1 MGRSRD
7 IGRTF
12 DSGAKKRIKQK
23 KQEEFLKKQCGAL
36 NKFPGFNLKSTT
48 SSKDNSKDD
57 FTFPHSEVSIN
68 NINLNF
74 SNISSTSTSYS
85 TIEKDQFDNSFLNIK
100 NLDDIKAPIISTSS
114 CSSSAQSTSIIKI
127 CSQEKDNN
135 CFNNIAVS
143 IANNDAILLSKN
155 DSVQPLVI
163 DLNDPACWPQS
174 MSHTTQIQIVERGPI
189 RNLDIVFP
197 LRKKSGRRFSI
208 AHYCKTMSNGEIVV
222 SLFKNCRSCLLFCM
236 QTI

>member
-23 KQEEFLKKQCGAL
+23 KQQEFLKKQCGAL

-48 SSKDNSKDD
+48 SSKVNSKDD

-68 NINLNF
+68 NINPNF

-100 NLDDIKAPIISTSS
+100 HLDDIKVPIISTSS

-127 CSQEKDNN
+127 CNQEKDN

-143 IANNDAILLSKN
+143 IANDDINNDAILLSKN
-155 DSVQPLVI
+155 DSVQHLVV

-189 RNLDIVFP
+189 RILDIVFP
-197 LRKKSGRRFSI
+197 LQKKVGENFQSLII
-208 AHYCKTMSNGEIVV
+208 AKP
-222 SLFKNCRSCLLFCM
+222 
-236 QTI
+236 